1 MIGPNFMA
9 LRHSHL
15 QLLRTVTSL
24 VLLGSSV
31 VGLCP
36 AQDPSAPPEASPTG
50 DAPAQR
56 PTIGNLFI
64 REYRVS
70 GSKLLDAAT
79 VGDTVYPFLG
89 PNRTTDDIE
98 EARATLEKAYHDK
111 GFQTVMVTVPQ
122 QSGRRGIIRFVVVE
136 AKVRHLNVNGSRWF
150 LPSEIRKRAP
160 SLAPGVTPNFE
171 DVQRDVIALNRS
183 ADLRV
188 TPRLSPTADP
198 AVLDIELDVEDT
210 LPLHGS
216 IELNNRYSENT
227 VPLRLNGALSYG
239 NLWQLGH
246 TLGFSFQIAPERL
259 QDAEIYSA
267 YYMLPVTDRTSLLF
281 TGITQNSDVSTLGG
295 VAVAGR
301 GKIFGARANI
311 VLPQGKQY
319 YHSLSVGLDYKHFD
333 EDVTLADAA
342 ISSPIDYYP
351 FSLSYGGSWNADHSF
366 TEINGSFNWHFRGMG
381 SDPVRFDNKRY
392 LADGSYMYFRGD
404 ITHTHDLP
412 AGIQVMAKVSG
423 QAANNPLINSEQLAA
438 GGQSSV
444 RGYLESAA
452 LGDNGVFGTLELR
465 SPSFLGKH
473 SKDADTKDKQ
483 HEWRVYGFLE
493 GGRLSLNKP
502 LPEQQDIFEL
512 GSAGIG
518 TRLKLWNHLNGSLDA
533 SFPLVTLGN
542 TLADDLFLSF
552 RVWAEF

>member
-1 MIGPNFMA
+1 MA
-9 LRHSHL
+9 LRHSL
-15 QLLRTVTSL
+15 QQLFHTAQSL
-24 VLLGSSV
+24 VFLGFT
-31 VGLCP
+31 VGSACAAEEPP
-36 AQDPSAPPEASPTG
+36 AD
-50 DAPAQR
+50 R

-70 GSKLLDAAT
+70 GSKLLDPAI

-98 EARATLEKAYHDK
+98 QARATLEKAYHDK
-111 GFQTVMVTVPQ
+111 GYQTVTVTVPQ
-122 QSGRRGIIRFVVVE
+122 QSGRRGIIRFEVVE
-136 AKVRHLNVNGSRWF
+136 AKVRNLNVNGARWF
-150 LPSEIRKRAP
+150 LPSDIKKRAP
-160 SLAPGVTPNFE
+160 SLAPGVAPNFE
-171 DVQRDVIALNRS
+171 DVQRDIVALNRS

-188 TPRLSPTADP
+188 TPRLSPTEDP
-198 AVLDIELDVEDT
+198 TVLDIELDVEDT
-210 LPLHGS
+210 FPMHGS

-267 YYMLPVTDRTSLLF
+267 YYMLPVTDKTALLF
-281 TGITQNSDVSTLGG
+281 TAITQNSDVSTLGG

-301 GKIFGARANI
+301 GQIYGARANI
-311 VLPQGKQY
+311 VLPQGKHY

-333 EDVTLADAA
+333 EDVTLADSA

-351 FSLSYGGSWNADHSF
+351 FSLQYSGSWSGKRSF
-366 TEINGSFNWHFRGMG
+366 TEINGGMNWHFRGMG
-381 SDPVRFDNKRY
+381 SEPVKFDNKRY
-392 LADGSYMYFRGD
+392 LADGSYIYFRGD
-404 ITHTHDLP
+404 LTHTHDLP
-412 AGIQVMAKVSG
+412 GGLQVMAKVSG

-452 LGDNGVFGTLELR
+452 LGDNGIFGTLELR

-473 SKDADTKDKQ
+473 GKDADAKDKQ

-493 GGRLSLNKP
+493 GGRLSLNQP

-512 GSAGIG
+512 ASAGIG
-518 TRLKLWNHLNGSLDA
+518 TRIKLWNHLNGSLDA
-533 SFPLVTLGN
+533 SFPLVDVGN
-542 TLADDLFLSF
+542 TLANDLFLSF